1 MLIKL
6 TDISA
11 AYNKDI
17 VLSKVNLTVNK
28 GDFVGIIGPNGGGKT
43 TLLKIILGLIKPV
56 SGRIEYA
63 ENLNIGY
70 LPQQNDS
77 DTLFPISVEDVVFS
91 GLMGTGF
98 STKQKPV
105 NNFNKLKK
113 KYSNDCEEL
122 LTKMQIADIRHKSLG
137 ELSGGQRQKTLLCR
151 ALISKPDL
159 LLLDEPNTYIDK
171 NSEFE
176 LYKYLDEMS
185 DVSSFLLVSHDIGSI
200 TNHIKTIAC
209 VNKELYYHESNII
222 TEEVLSAYNCPI
234 RLITHGTIP
243 HTILKDHNHD

>member
-70 LPQQNDS
+70 LP
-77 DTLFPISVEDVVFS
+77 
-91 GLMGTGF
+91 
-98 STKQKPV
+98 
-105 NNFNKLKK
+105 
-113 KYSNDCEEL
+113 
-122 LTKMQIADIRHKSLG
+122 
-137 ELSGGQRQKTLLCR
+137 
-151 ALISKPDL
+151 
-159 LLLDEPNTYIDK
+159 
-171 NSEFE
+171 
-176 LYKYLDEMS
+176 
-185 DVSSFLLVSHDIGSI
+185 
-200 TNHIKTIAC
+200 
-209 VNKELYYHESNII
+209 
-222 TEEVLSAYNCPI
+222 
-234 RLITHGTIP
+234 
-243 HTILKDHNHD
+243 